1 MQRISLKLTYTYVES
16 KSSSIDP
23 SLSLRLLG
31 TSSQTIGRV
40 QAAGQ
45 EQLDNIW
52 SARCWAWRDLRCP

>member
-45 EQLDNIW
+45 EQLDNI
-52 SARCWAWRDLRCP
+52 